1 MCVPYE
7 QQQQHH
13 VGVVA
18 DAGDVQGRPQVFVL
32 VVHVQ
37 ASLDQELRRKHV
49 VMAGALQNRS
59 IVRVLSTG
67 NRHAANNYLN
77 AVVPP

>member
-1 MCVPYE
+1 MLTCKGKCIIDTNPPCVPYE

-18 DAGDVQGRPQVFVL
+18 GAGDMQGRPQVLVL

-37 ASLDQELRRKHV
+37 ASLDQEFGRKHV
-49 VMAGALQNRS
+49 VVAGALQNRS
-59 IVRVLSTG
+59 ILS
-67 NRHAANNYLN
+67 
-77 AVVPP
+77 